1 MLRDIKS
8 NYPGMIKF
16 VRLLKLNEEDLSQG
30 NL

>member
-1 MLRDIKS
+1 MLGDIKS
-8 NYPGMIKF
+8 KNPGIIKF